1 MSKTLSWT
9 RPATARPGGSL
20 PRHVAAAALRA
31 ASRLL
36 VRLARRLRRPQP
48 VPALHL
54 PVVEFHPSHH
64 EAGAPEG
71 ALYVDGELVGYVP
84 GVTRL

>member
-9 RPATARPGGSL
+9 RSGTAHPAGSL
-20 PRHVAAAALRA
+20 ARRAAAAGLRT
-31 ASRLL
+31 ASYLL
-36 VRLARRLRRPQP
+36 VRLARRLRRPA
-48 VPALHL
+48 PAAPLHL
-54 PVVEFHPSHH
+54 PVVEFHPSHR

-71 ALYVDGELVGYVP
+71 ALYVDGELVGYVS